1 MRFGNTCAQ
10 KQAFGLVLLSP
21 FTIFAPSFRGKFM
34 KNKLLYTF
42 LFTLLV
48 VAGLFAMHFLP
59 SVSFRGEP
67 LRRVDLLSDIR
78 IKKVIVEPMD
88 SDTLVL
94 PPPVKPAFVDTCKS
108 GMVCIEEYADSA
120 GRGMNCFYEA
130 LGKVASL
137 DRPVRIAYFGD
148 SFIEADILTGD
159 LREMLQKRFGGCGV
173 GYVPITTKI
182 AGFRPTVH
190 HSFGGWGSHSVTDST
205 YFDRSRQDISNHYFI
220 PSSGAYVSL
229 KGEKRFLS
237 HIDTCEVST
246 CYFLTS
252 DSLRLA
258 ASVNGGEAQPF
269 SVGGKEELQS
279 VSVNGRIGS
288 VRWKV
293 EQLDST
299 ALFYAVTMD
308 PRQGVIVDNFS
319 TRGSSGQQLGNIP
332 MSILRQYN
340 RLRTY
345 DLVVLQYG
353 LNVASDKVMNYT
365 YYKDAMKP
373 VVERLKTAFPDASFL
388 IVGVGDRENKD
399 ENGDLR
405 TMPGVKRL
413 IRYQQA
419 LAAETGVAFWNMFEA
434 MGGEGSMVEMVNH
447 KPQMANYDY
456 THINFR
462 GGKHIAGLLFETL
475 MYGKEQYEKRKAYEM
490 E

>member
-1 MRFGNTCAQ
+1 MPRHEA
-10 KQAFGLVLLSP
+10 
-21 FTIFAPSFRGKFM
+21 FTIFAVSFRGKFM
-34 KNKLLYTF
+34 KNRLVYTF

-48 VAGLFAMHFLP
+48 MAGLFALHYLP
-59 SVSFRGEP
+59 SVSLGGEA
-67 LRRVDLLSDIR
+67 LRKVDLLSDVR
-78 IKKVIVEPMD
+78 VKKEWMEPMD

-94 PPPVKPAFVDTCKS
+94 PPPVKPTFVDTCKS
-108 GMVCIEEYADSA
+108 GMVCIEEYVDSA
-120 GRGMNCFYEA
+120 GRGMNHFYEA
-130 LGKVASL
+130 LGQVASM

-173 GYVPITTKI
+173 GYVPITNKI

-190 HSFGGWGSHSVTDST
+190 QSFGGWSSHAITDSVH
-205 YFDRSRQDISNHYFI
+205 FDRSRQDISNHYFI
-220 PSSGAYVSL
+220 PSPGAYVML

-246 CYFLTS
+246 CYFLAA
-252 DSLRLA
+252 DSVTLS
-258 ASVNGGEAQPF
+258 ASVNGGAK
-269 SVGGKEELQS
+269 KEFPVRGNSELQAVS
-279 VSVNGRIGS
+279 VSGRIGS
-288 VRWKV
+288 VRWNV
-293 EQLDST
+293 EKLDSA

-308 PRQGVIVDNFS
+308 PHQGVVVDNFS
-319 TRGSSGQQLGNIP
+319 TRGSSGQQLVNIP

-353 LNVASDKVMNYT
+353 LNVASEKVMNYT
-365 YYKDAMKP
+365 YYKNAMKS
-373 VVERLKTAFPDASFL
+373 VVERLKEAFPAASFL
-388 IVGVGDRENKD
+388 IVGVGDREYKD
-399 ENGDLR
+399 ENGELR
-405 TMPGVKRL
+405 TMPGVKGL

-419 LAAETGVAFWNMFEA
+419 LAAETHVAFWNMFEA
-434 MGGEGSMVEMVNH
+434 MGGEGSMVKMVES

>member
-1 MRFGNTCAQ
+1 MRFGNTCTQ
-10 KQAFGLVLLSP
+10 KQAFGLVLHSP
-21 FTIFAPSFRGKFM
+21 FAIFAPGFRGKFM

-78 IKKVIVEPMD
+78 IKKEIAEPMD

-120 GRGMNCFYEA
+120 GRGMEYFYEA
-130 LGKVASL
+130 LGKVSSL

-190 HSFGGWGSHSVTDST
+190 HSFGGWGSHSITDST

-269 SVGGKEELQS
+269 SVGGKEEL
-279 VSVNGRIGS
+279 
-288 VRWKV
+288 
-293 EQLDST
+293 
-299 ALFYAVTMD
+299 
-308 PRQGVIVDNFS
+308 
-319 TRGSSGQQLGNIP
+319 
-332 MSILRQYN
+332 
-340 RLRTY
+340 
-345 DLVVLQYG
+345 
-353 LNVASDKVMNYT
+353 
-365 YYKDAMKP
+365 
-373 VVERLKTAFPDASFL
+373 
-388 IVGVGDRENKD
+388 
-399 ENGDLR
+399 
-405 TMPGVKRL
+405 
-413 IRYQQA
+413 
-419 LAAETGVAFWNMFEA
+419 
-434 MGGEGSMVEMVNH
+434 
-447 KPQMANYDY
+447 
-456 THINFR
+456 
-462 GGKHIAGLLFETL
+462 
-475 MYGKEQYEKRKAYEM
+475 
-490 E
+490 

>member
-1 MRFGNTCAQ
+1 
-10 KQAFGLVLLSP
+10 
-21 FTIFAPSFRGKFM
+21 M

-42 LFTLLV
+42 LFTFLV
-48 VAGLFAMHFLP
+48 VVGLCAMYFLP
-59 SVSFRGEP
+59 SASFCGQP
-67 LRRVDLLSDIR
+67 LRKVDLLSDIR
-78 IKKVIVEPMD
+78 IKKEMTEPVD

-94 PPPVKPAFVDTCKS
+94 PLPVKPVFVDTCKS
-108 GMVCIEEYADSA
+108 GMVCIEEYTDSM
-120 GRGMNCFYEA
+120 GYGMTRFYEA
-130 LGKVASL
+130 LEKVESL
-137 DRPVRIAYFGD
+137 GRPVRIAYFGD

-190 HSFGGWGSHSVTDST
+190 HSFGGWSSHSITDST
-205 YFDRSRQDISNHYFI
+205 YFDRSRQDISNHYFA
-220 PSSGAYVSL
+220 PSQGAYVML

-237 HIDTCEVST
+237 RIDTCDVST
-246 CYFLTS
+246 CYFLTL
-252 DSLRLA
+252 DSLRLTV
-258 ASVNGGEAQPF
+258 SVNGREPQQF
-269 SVGGKEELQS
+269 LVDGKEELQA

-288 VRWKV
+288 VRWNV
-293 EQLDST
+293 EKLDST

-308 PRQGVIVDNFS
+308 PYRGVVVDNFS

-345 DLVVLQYG
+345 DLIVLQYG
-353 LNVASDKVMNYT
+353 LNVASDQVMNYT

-373 VVERLKTAFPDASFL
+373 VVERLKTAFPEASFL
-388 IVGVGDRENKD
+388 IVSVGDRENKD
-399 ENGDLR
+399 ENGELR

-419 LAAETGVAFWNMFEA
+419 LAAETHVAFWNMFEA
-434 MGGEGSMVEMVNH
+434 MGGEGSMVDMVNH

>member
-1 MRFGNTCAQ
+1 
-10 KQAFGLVLLSP
+10 
-21 FTIFAPSFRGKFM
+21 M

-78 IKKVIVEPMD
+78 IKKEIAEPMD

-120 GRGMNCFYEA
+120 GRGMEYFYEA
-130 LGKVASL
+130 LGKVSSL

-190 HSFGGWGSHSVTDST
+190 HSFGGWGSHSITDST

-252 DSLRLA
+252 DSLRLS
-258 ASVNGGEAQPF
+258 ASV
-269 SVGGKEELQS
+269 
-279 VSVNGRIGS
+279 
-288 VRWKV
+288 
-293 EQLDST
+293 
-299 ALFYAVTMD
+299 
-308 PRQGVIVDNFS
+308 
-319 TRGSSGQQLGNIP
+319 
-332 MSILRQYN
+332 
-340 RLRTY
+340 
-345 DLVVLQYG
+345 
-353 LNVASDKVMNYT
+353 
-365 YYKDAMKP
+365 MK
-373 VVERLKTAFPDASFL
+373 
-388 IVGVGDRENKD
+388 
-399 ENGDLR
+399 
-405 TMPGVKRL
+405 
-413 IRYQQA
+413 
-419 LAAETGVAFWNMFEA
+419 
-434 MGGEGSMVEMVNH
+434 
-447 KPQMANYDY
+447 
-456 THINFR
+456 
-462 GGKHIAGLLFETL
+462 
-475 MYGKEQYEKRKAYEM
+475 
-490 E
+490 